1 MKKSTLS
8 VHSENLLPII
18 KKWLYSDKDIFLR
31 ELVSN
36 ACDALSKAKVLHGQ
50 DLVSDTDFKI
60 SITLDKEKKTIV
72 IADTGIGMTADEVE
86 KYIAQIAFSGAEEFV
101 SKFKS
106 ETEKDPII
114 GHFGLGFYSSYMVA
128 STVDI
133 NTLSY
138 EKDAKPAFWTCDGSS
153 NYSIGEGK
161 KESRGTAITLHV
173 DDESLEYLEEAKIKE
188 LLNRYCRFLPFPID
202 LNGEA
207 LGNQTPLWMKSA
219 ADCTDQEYVDFYHSL
234 FPTDPEPIFW
244 IHLNVDYPFNLRG
257 ILYFPK
263 IHRRFDAK
271 DSTIKLFCNRVFVSD
286 NCKDIL
292 PDYLTILRGAI
303 DSPDI
308 PLNVSRSYLQVDKN
322 VKQLSAHISKKISD
336 RLSTLYK
343 TDKDKFINCWPDV
356 EMIVKLGLLQD
367 EKFFERIQEFLIWKN
382 SDDQWTTVAEYLERN
397 PGEKVLY
404 ATEDRAGAVAV
415 AHKEKKIEFL
425 YTNALIDTAV
435 ISRLEEKHACKFQR
449 LDGSLGEHMLDASR
463 ENAAVDA
470 DGKTE
475 STRIAEQIKTS
486 LNQPEIEVEA
496 KSLSSDS
503 LPGIVIINEEE
514 RRLRDYMTMTQGKG
528 FPSFMSKKKFVVN
541 TNSKLIQTIAKLQ
554 AKQPEMAA
562 DLTTHLFELS
572 LLSQKEL
579 EQTKAEEVLSRQTSI
594 LEKLAALIP

>member
-1 MKKSTLS
+1 MRKNTLS

-36 ACDALSKAKVLHGQ
+36 ACDALAKAKILHGQ
-50 DLVSDTDFKI
+50 ELIGDTDFKV
-60 SITLDKEKKTIV
+60 SIRIDKEKKTIV
-72 IADTGIGMTADEVE
+72 IADTGIGMTSEEVE

-101 SKFKS
+101 SKYQS

-114 GHFGLGFYSSYMVA
+114 GHFGLGFYSAYMVA

-133 NTLSY
+133 DTVSY
-138 EKDAKPAFWTCDGSS
+138 QKDATPVFWTCDGSS
-153 NYSIGEGK
+153 SYSIGDGK
-161 KESRGTAITLHV
+161 KEARGTEITLHV
-173 DDESLEYLEEAKIKE
+173 DDESLEYLEESKIRE
-188 LLNRYCRFLPFPID
+188 LLNQYCKFLPFPID
-202 LNGEA
+202 LNGTA
-207 LGNQTPLWMKSA
+207 LGNKEPLWMKSP
-219 ADCTDQEYVDFYHSL
+219 ADCKDEEYVEFYRSL
-234 FPTDPEPIFW
+234 FPMDPEPIFW

-271 DSTIKLFCNRVFVSD
+271 ESTIKLFCNRVFVSD

-322 VKQLSAHISKKISD
+322 VKQLAAHVSKKISD
-336 RLSTLYK
+336 RLSSLYK
-343 TDKDKFINCWPDV
+343 TDREKFIACWPDV
-356 EMIVKLGLLQD
+356 EMIVKLGMLQD
-367 EKFFERIQEFLIWKN
+367 EKFFERSQEFLIWKN
-382 SDDQWTTVAEYLERN
+382 SEDTWTTAAEYLERN
-397 PGEKVLY
+397 TGGKVLY
-404 ATEDRAGAVAV
+404 AVEDRAGQIAA

-435 ISRLEEKHACKFQR
+435 INRLEDKLSCKFQR
-449 LDGSLGEHMLDASR
+449 LDGQLGEHLLDASR
-463 ENAAVDA
+463 EMTEVDA

-475 STRIAEQIKTS
+475 ASKIADQIRTS

-503 LPGIVIINEEE
+503 LPGMVILNEEE
-514 RRLRDYMTMTQGKG
+514 RRFRDYMAMTQGTSI
-528 FPSFMSKKKFVVN
+528 PNMLSKKTFVVN
-541 TNSKLIQTIAKLQ
+541 TNSKLIQIIAKLQ
-554 AKQPEMAA
+554 EKQPAMASELA
-562 DLTTHLFELS
+562 QNVFDLS

-579 EQTKAEEVLSRQTSI
+579 EPAKAEEVLARQTGI
-594 LEKLAALIP
+594 LERLAALIQ